1 MKMKTDIL
9 NKTFLI
15 NLISLSLLFVGCNK
29 DCYNPSLEAEFKN
42 KVCTADCPK
51 VIGCDGKEYCNE
63 CEANKRGVAVGK

>member
-1 MKMKTDIL
+1 MKTG
-9 NKTFLI
+9 
-15 NLISLSLLFVGCNK
+15 LISRTILLSFFFLSLLVTSCDK

-63 CEANKRGVAVGK
+63 CEANKKGVAVDK